1 MGLLISGHAI
11 HNKPTQNSIATQES
25 SGRLEFDPDAA
36 DTLEC
41 LLKELP
47 AAGEGV
53 LLSEVLPGIT
63 KGGVAVAQRLHQAG
77 ILVVK

>member
-1 MGLLISGHAI
+1 MQIR
-11 HNKPTQNSIATQES
+11 NKPTQNAPATQES
-25 SGRLEFDPDAA
+25 SGRLEFEPDAA

-53 LLSEVLPGIT
+53 LLSKVLPGIT
-63 KGGVAVAQRLHQAG
+63 KGGVAVAQCLHQAG